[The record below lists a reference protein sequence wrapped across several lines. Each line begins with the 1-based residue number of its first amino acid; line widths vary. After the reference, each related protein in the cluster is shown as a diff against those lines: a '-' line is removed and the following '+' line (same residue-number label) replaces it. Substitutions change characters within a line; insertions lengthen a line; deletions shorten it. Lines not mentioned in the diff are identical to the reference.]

1 MDFKT
6 LKNGDKLKINSVEYE
21 VLYAQEESDIAKEGL
36 RQRLFVG
43 VYLHRV
49 GDKMVIPTHK
59 LAYYPDSNDSFFIG
73 DGSEKKLDLENV
85 KIEIKK
91 EEGKK

>member
-59 LAYYPDSNDSFFIG
+59 LAYYPDTKDGFFIG
-73 DGSEKKLDLENV
+73 NGEEKKINLD
-85 KIEIKK
+85 EIKVEEKK
-91 EEGKK
+91 EKK